1 MFKQSDLVRIKNDML
16 VPKWIDKGLIGMI
29 IRPYVRKA
37 DPDPTNCF
45 IVLFSNNRIR
55 PVHIDYL
62 EHVLV

>member
-1 MFKQSDLVRIKNDML
+1 ML
-16 VPKWIDKGLIGMI
+16 VPKSIDKGLIAMI